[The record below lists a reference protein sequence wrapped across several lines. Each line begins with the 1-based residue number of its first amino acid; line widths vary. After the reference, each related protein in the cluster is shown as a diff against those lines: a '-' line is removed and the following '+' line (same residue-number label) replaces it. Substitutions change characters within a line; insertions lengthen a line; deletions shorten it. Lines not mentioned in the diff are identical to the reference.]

1 MTRYLSELWRSFSPG
16 ALILGLVFFAIS
28 LTPSLIPRPYLMQGV
43 LSGCSLAAGY
53 GIGVL
58 IRTIWI
64 YLGVPLP
71 SPRFERPAKIIAA
84 IGCALF
90 ALLFTWRAAGW
101 QDSVRGLMGLDPVE
115 RGEPL
120 GLTLVAILV
129 FLVLILLARMFGR
142 TFRILSRR
150 LERYVPLR
158 VARIVG
164 GVLAIALFW
173 SVANGVLLRTG
184 LHLADS
190 SFRELD
196 AVIDTDIA
204 VPADPIKT
212 GSAASLINWDELGF
226 RGREFVASGPTKA
239 EIGDFFHAD
248 AKEPIRVYVG
258 LNSAETVEE
267 RADLALA
274 ELKRVGAFDR
284 SVLIVA
290 VPTGTGWLDPA
301 AHGPVEYLHHGDI
314 ATVAMQYSYL
324 TSWLSL
330 LVEPGYGAE
339 AGKALFDRV
348 YGYWRTL
355 PKDRRPKLYLHG
367 LSLGAMNSERSN
379 DLFDVIGDPYQG
391 ALWSGPPFTT
401 AGWRSMTNNRE
412 PGSPA
417 WLPRFRDGS
426 VVRFTNQDN
435 ALDAATAPWGPMRI
449 VYLQYAS
456 DPVTFFEP
464 AAFYREPAWMKAPRG
479 PDVSPDLR
487 WFPVVTMLQLLLDMA
502 MGTTTPIGHGHV
514 YAPQHYIDAWMAVT
528 DPKDVTAD
536 DITRLKTLF
545 IEKMAP
551 AAQ

>member
-129 FLVLILLARMFGR
+129 FLVLLLLARLFGR

-150 LERYVPLR
+150 LERYVPMR

-267 RADLALA
+267 RADVALA

-284 SVLIVA
+284 SLLIVA

-355 PKDRRPKLYLHG
+355 PKDKRPKLYLHG

-426 VVRFTNQDN
+426 MVRFANQDN
-435 ALDAATAPWGPMRI
+435 ALNEATAPWGPIRI

-514 YAPQHYIDAWMAVT
+514 MRRNTISTPGW
-528 DPKDVTAD
+528 P
-536 DITRLKTLF
+536 
-545 IEKMAP
+545 
-551 AAQ
+551 